1 MSKIP
6 QGEWDAIAARH
17 AQGET
22 IARIAQDYGCT
33 APAIHYILKRQ
44 KQRARPTTEAGAS
57 TAAPAAPSTVAP
69 LTSRP
74 MPELRPAAEVR
85 RSSEVHA
92 LELRPA
98 PEPRPASELRPI
110 SELRPAA
117 ELRPARTNPPQREE
131 VPALT
136 IVPTAGERH
145 ASGSRS
151 EQSGEHPQL
160 HAGAA
165 HAIPQPAQPRGLE
178 ASYPRDLRSPDE
190 DRTGNPPIRPAAKR
204 GSALKAGLDA
214 ELQNQMEEA
223 IETFRSHMH
232 AALTDL
238 SPAGR
243 EKLRAAASELMRM
256 AARTMIV
263 LDRMSASHEH
273 NERAAGRAPDYP
285 RSAHAR

>member
-44 KQRARPTTEAGAS
+44 KQRAKPAAPVAGAD
-57 TAAPAAPSTVAP
+57 TAAPAAAATVMP
-69 LTSRP
+69 LNSRP
-74 MPELRPAAEVR
+74 MPELRPAAGVR
-85 RSSEVHA
+85 RASEVHT
-92 LELRPA
+92 LELRPT
-98 PEPRPASELRPI
+98 PEPRSASEVRPI
-110 SELRPAA
+110 A
-117 ELRPARTNPPQREE
+117 ELRPAVEVRPARTNQLQQEE
-131 VPALT
+131 MPAFA
-136 IVPTAGERH
+136 VMPAADERH
-145 ASGSRS
+145 ANDSRP
-151 EQSGEHPQL
+151 ERPGD
-160 HAGAA
+160 HAQFHARAA
-165 HAIPQPAQPRGLE
+165 HALPQADQARGLE
-178 ASYPRDLRSPDE
+178 AYPRNLRSPDE
-190 DRTGNPPIRPAAKR
+190 GRTENPPIQPAARR

-214 ELQNQMEEA
+214 ELQSQMDEA

-238 SPAGR
+238 SPTGR

-263 LDRMSASHEH
+263 LDRLSASHEH